1 MVSQRRLA
9 SLVLRILFA
18 ALLAAPGSCAPAR
31 TYWMDEGPAAAPP
44 AAPGSTEDLRVAV
57 REGKEPGTLD
67 VRVVRVVRFDAS
79 GPVRK
84 VEVDEN
90 QRWRL
95 RDKLLAPPAAVVCIA
110 GAPIVAVGGF
120 ILGGVDLVVEGN
132 ARGLALMII
141 GGPACLGMGIGYLA
155 SFVAFPFPLRGFT
168 VLPFDEDPAI
178 FDRVRTGRE
187 RVDTGQVPP
196 GEYSTTPI
204 GNVWVRVL
212 CGAEAASGKVAYG
225 WSVVTVELPDGVAR
239 PVGSRVGVE
248 VVTNT
253 GLAVLDAVVLA
264 RGKEKWPECL
274 LGEFGDLPP
283 HLPDRAP
290 PPAE

>member
-1 MVSQRRLA
+1 MVSDRKSA
-9 SLVLRILFA
+9 SLVLRVLCIALFA
-18 ALLAAPGSCAPAR
+18 VPGSCAPAH

-44 AAPGSTEDLRVAV
+44 ATPGSTEGLRVAV
-57 REGKEPGTLD
+57 REGEEPGTLD
-67 VRVVRVVRFDAS
+67 VRVVRVVRFDAP
-79 GPVRK
+79 GPLRK

-110 GAPIVAVGGF
+110 GAPIAAVGGF
-120 ILGGVDLVVEGN
+120 ILGGVGLVVEGD
-132 ARGLALMII
+132 ARGLALMVLT
-141 GGPACLGMGIGYLA
+141 GPACVGMGIGYLA

-168 VLPFDEDPAI
+168 VLPFDKDPAI
-178 FDRVRTGRE
+178 FDLVRTGRE
-187 RVDTGQVPP
+187 RVDEGLVPP
-196 GEYSTTPI
+196 GEYSITPI
-204 GNVWVRVL
+204 GNLWVRVL
-212 CGAEAASGKVAYG
+212 CGAEGASVKVACG
-225 WSVVTVELPDGVAR
+225 CPSATVELPDGIAR

-248 VVTNT
+248 VTTDT

-264 RGKEKWPECL
+264 RGGEEFIESL

-283 HLPDRAP
+283 RLPYTPP